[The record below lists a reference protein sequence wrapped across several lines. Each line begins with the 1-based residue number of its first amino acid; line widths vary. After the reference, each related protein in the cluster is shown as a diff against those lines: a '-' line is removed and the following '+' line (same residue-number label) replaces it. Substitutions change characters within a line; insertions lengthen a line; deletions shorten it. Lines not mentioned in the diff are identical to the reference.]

1 PAFDRNTIR
10 GEPVGNVT
18 SRIRMVRNVS
28 AVAGNDSCRYPV
40 VFANRADAVPWI
52 GVALSSVTTPV
63 AESTPVVGSSRPP
76 SNVIWRTVVP
86 PPGGGVG
93 VGVGVGVAVGAGVGV
108 AVGAG
113 VGVAVPVGVGV
124 GVAVGVGVPVGVAV
138 GGAVGVGVG
147 VGVGAAPPP
156 TSTTSCGASA
166 PSRLE

>member
-1 PAFDRNTIR
+1 MAGASTPTAVDAFRRRSRPAELSVRLPTVVPAFDRNTIR

-28 AVAGNDSCRYPV
+28 AVAGNDSCRYPL

-113 VGVAVPVGVGV
+113 VGGAVPVGVGV
-124 GVAVGVGVPVGVAV
+124 CLAGGG
-138 GGAVGVGVG
+138 GGAG
-147 VGVGAAPPP
+147 
-156 TSTTSCGASA
+156 
-166 PSRLE
+166 